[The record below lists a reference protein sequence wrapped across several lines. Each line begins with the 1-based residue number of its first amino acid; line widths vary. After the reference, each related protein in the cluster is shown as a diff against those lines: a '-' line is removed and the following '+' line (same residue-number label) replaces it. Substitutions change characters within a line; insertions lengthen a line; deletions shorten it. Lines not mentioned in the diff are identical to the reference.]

1 MKNKETDKIKALE
14 EEISI
19 LTAENESMAE
29 RAEEIY
35 LLAMVSESISEIN
48 EVNVLIETVL
58 EKMSIL
64 KDIPLCCFCSVNK
77 THFKIKIAYASF
89 ADIYSNQEFIGNKVI
104 MEELEE
110 GIIQA
115 KRSQK
120 KYLKLFNS
128 IDTPDFKPGSLLIVP
143 RRSIANELLIFVFA
157 DDDEDTTRL
166 IKMITM
172 ILETINILNGKL
184 DNIYLLQELKKINLD
199 LERKISERTSEIWE
213 ANRLLRNEIENNRKT
228 EEAYKIKNEELN
240 NFVYRVSHDLRA
252 PITSVEGLIN
262 IIKLESKG
270 KVADLNPYI
279 ELLDDRVKNLDRFI
293 RDILSH
299 SRNIRT
305 SANIEKIQFKK
316 IINECFNELTYLE
329 NAGKMKRKVSV
340 SEGAFYN
347 DRIRIFEIFRNL
359 ISNAI
364 KYSDTAKKTNN
375 VIISVVTHPDKALIN
390 IQDNGIGIS
399 KESITKIFEMFYRGH
414 ESSKGSGIG
423 LYIVKQAINK
433 LGGDIHVESVEE
445 SGTHFTIEI
454 PNKLQM
460 K

>member
-1 MKNKETDKIKALE
+1 MNGKESNKIKALE

-19 LTAENESMAE
+19 LTAENESLADS
-29 RAEEIY
+29 AEEIY
-35 LLAMVSESISEIN
+35 LLAMVSESISELNDEKI
-48 EVNVLIETVL
+48 LIETVL
-58 EKMSIL
+58 EKISIL
-64 KDIPLCCFCSVNK
+64 KDIPLCCFCSVDK
-77 THFKIKIAYASF
+77 MHFNVKIAYSSF
-89 ADIYSNQEFIGNKVI
+89 ADNYSTQEFFVNKSI
-104 MEELEE
+104 IEELNQ

-120 KYLKLFNS
+120 KYLQLFNS
-128 IDTPDFKPGSLLIVP
+128 IDTLDFKPNSLIIIP
-143 RRSIANELLIFVFA
+143 RRSISNELLIFVFA

-184 DNIYLLQELKKINLD
+184 DNIFLLQELKKINLG
-199 LERKISERTSEIWE
+199 LERKISDRTSEIWE
-213 ANRLLRNEIENNRKT
+213 ANKLLRIEVENKRKT

-262 IIKLESKG
+262 IIKLESKS
-270 KVADLNPYI
+270 KTADLIPYI
-279 ELLDDRVKNLDRFI
+279 DLLDDRIKSLDRFI

-299 SRNIRT
+299 SRNIGT

-316 IINECFNELTYLE
+316 IINNCFKELTYLK
-329 NAGKMKRKVSV
+329 NADTIKRKLSV
-340 SEGAFYN
+340 SDGAFYN
-347 DRIRIFEIFRNL
+347 DRIRLFEIFRNL

-364 KYSDTAKKTNN
+364 KYSDPDKKANTVN
-375 VIISVVTHPDKALIN
+375 ISVVTHPDKALIN
-390 IQDNGIGIS
+390 IVDNGIGINP
-399 KESITKIFEMFYRGH
+399 ESINRIFEMFYRGH
-414 ESSKGSGIG
+414 ETSKGSGIG
-423 LYIVKQAINK
+423 LYIVKQAVNK
-433 LGGDIHVESVEE
+433 LGGDIHVESIPGT
-445 SGTHFTIEI
+445 GTHFTLEI

>member
-1 MKNKETDKIKALE
+1 
-14 EEISI
+14 
-19 LTAENESMAE
+19 
-29 RAEEIY
+29 
-35 LLAMVSESISEIN
+35 MVSESISELN
-48 EVNVLIETVL
+48 EEKVLIETVL
-58 EKMSIL
+58 EKISIL
-64 KDIPLCCFCSVNK
+64 KDIPLCCFCSVK
-77 THFKIKIAYASF
+77 QTHFKVKIAYSSF
-89 ADIYSNQEFIGNKVI
+89 SDNYLIQEFIGNKSI
-104 MEELEE
+104 IQELDQ

-115 KRSQK
+115 NHTQK
-120 KYLKLFNS
+120 KYSKLFKS
-128 IDTPDFKPGSLLIVP
+128 MESEDFSPKSLVIIP
-143 RRSIANELLIFVFA
+143 RRSIANNLLIFVFA
-157 DDDEDTTRL
+157 DDDDDTNRL

-270 KVADLNPYI
+270 KNADLNPYI
-279 ELLDDRVKNLDRFI
+279 ELLDDRIKNLDRFI

-299 SRNIRT
+299 SRNIGT

-316 IINECFNELTYLE
+316 IINNCFNELTYLE
-329 NAGKMKRKVSV
+329 TAGKIKRKLSV

-347 DRIRIFEIFRNL
+347 DRIRLFEIFRNL

-364 KYSDTAKKTNN
+364 KYSDPAKKVNSVN
-375 VIISVVTHPDKALIN
+375 ISVVTHPDKALIN

-423 LYIVKQAINK
+423 LYIVKQAITK
-433 LGGDIHVESVEE
+433 LGGDIHVESVEG